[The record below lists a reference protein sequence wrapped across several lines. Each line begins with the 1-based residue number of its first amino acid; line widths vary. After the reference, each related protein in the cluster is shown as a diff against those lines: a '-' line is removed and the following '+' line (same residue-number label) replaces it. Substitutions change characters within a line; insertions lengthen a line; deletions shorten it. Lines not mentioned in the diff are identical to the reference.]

1 MRQSAAIKKVVAV
14 WTIICMM
21 LPSFVFTVSA
31 EKENISLANVVTE
44 ESKLVFDGFTLQYG
58 TNGKIQASVI
68 VTNTGAQDGEEIVQL
83 YLRDIVRSITPPVQE
98 LKGFKRVALKAGES
112 KKVTF
117 DIDVDMLKF
126 YDSTLD
132 YVAEPGEFQVM
143 IGGNSKEVKT
153 ASFTLK

>member
-1 MRQSAAIKKVVAV
+1 MDA
-14 WTIICMM
+14 
-21 LPSFVFTVSA
+21 
-31 EKENISLANVVTE
+31 
-44 ESKLVFDGFTLQYG
+44 
-58 TNGKIQASVI
+58 NGKIQASVI

-132 YVAEPGEFQVM
+132 YVAEPGEFQVIVRCLRFKCKPTTHYM
-143 IGGNSKEVKT
+143 LTNHFYPLSKPVIPMV
-153 ASFTLK
+153 L

>member
-1 MRQSAAIKKVVAV
+1 MS
-14 WTIICMM
+14 
-21 LPSFVFTVSA
+21 
-31 EKENISLANVVTE
+31 
-44 ESKLVFDGFTLQYG
+44 G
-58 TNGKIQASVI
+58 
-68 VTNTGAQDGEEIVQL
+68 
-83 YLRDIVRSITPPVQE
+83 
-98 LKGFKRVALKAGES
+98 LKAGES

-132 YVAEPGEFQVM
+132 YVAEQGEFQVM

>member
-1 MRQSAAIKKVVAV
+1 MSYTTYTYGDVSLN
-14 WTIICMM
+14 TIYRCKWKNSSIRDCY
-21 LPSFVFTVSA
+21 
-31 EKENISLANVVTE
+31 
-44 ESKLVFDGFTLQYG
+44 QYR
-58 TNGKIQASVI
+58 
-68 VTNTGAQDGEEIVQL
+68 AQDGEEIVQL

>member
-1 MRQSAAIKKVVAV
+1 MSPDAWYTRY
-14 WTIICMM
+14 
-21 LPSFVFTVSA
+21 VSNYIDVLN
-31 EKENISLANVVTE
+31 EPLYPFGYGLSYTTYTYGDVSLDA
-44 ESKLVFDGFTLQYG
+44 
-58 TNGKIQASVI
+58 NGKIQASVI

>member
-1 MRQSAAIKKVVAV
+1 MSPDAWYTRY
-14 WTIICMM
+14 
-21 LPSFVFTVSA
+21 VSNYIDVLN
-31 EKENISLANVVTE
+31 EPLYPFGYGLSYTTYTYGDVSLNTNSMDA
-44 ESKLVFDGFTLQYG
+44 
-58 TNGKIQASVI
+58 NGKIQASVI

-132 YVAEPGEFQVM
+132 LSLIHIFFSPIRPFIYRRSR
-143 IGGNSKEVKT
+143 IS
-153 ASFTLK
+153 

>member
-1 MRQSAAIKKVVAV
+1 MDA
-14 WTIICMM
+14 
-21 LPSFVFTVSA
+21 
-31 EKENISLANVVTE
+31 
-44 ESKLVFDGFTLQYG
+44 
-58 TNGKIQASVI
+58 NGKIQASVI

-98 LKGFKRVALKAGES
+98 
-112 KKVTF
+112 F

-143 IGGNSKEVKT
+143 IGGNSKEVKI

>member
-1 MRQSAAIKKVVAV
+1 MSPDAWYTRY
-14 WTIICMM
+14 
-21 LPSFVFTVSA
+21 VSNYIDVLN
-31 EKENISLANVVTE
+31 EPLYPFGYGLSYTTYTYGDVSLNTNSIDA
-44 ESKLVFDGFTLQYG
+44 
-58 TNGKIQASVI
+58 NGKIQASVI